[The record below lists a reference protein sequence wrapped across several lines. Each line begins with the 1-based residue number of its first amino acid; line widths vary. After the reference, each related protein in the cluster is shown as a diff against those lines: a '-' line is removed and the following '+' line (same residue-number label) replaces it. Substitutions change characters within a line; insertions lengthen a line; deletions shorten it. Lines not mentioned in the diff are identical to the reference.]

1 VGLKELGTY
10 ETEEQFHDGVLAH
23 CVESEFLRTEDISF
37 VDFSL
42 SMHRYSARIQ
52 SQYQYY
58 ETAVLPKV
66 KEQIPE
72 DCENLLYYNGKA
84 SCDTDSVFAL
94 ETSSGDS
101 EDVEL
106 LPTDRSLGEN
116 SNAPIAILYADLETD
131 SFSKFHSHL
140 SASALEGKIQYIV
153 RYKPPKDLESRPKEN
168 LAGYGLELA
177 LKRTDYLVIDDRDG
191 SVKDK
196 DDVSTDENDLEGE
209 DEPETDKKL
218 KKDDNVLSEDA
229 EKSVSKAKLPTL
241 GYRAANYIMNH
252 KNPFEALVNV
262 SLDFPKYSGAI
273 SELQPERSVFKDVK
287 QNAMNGLI
295 NPGQNSILVNG
306 APAFSVDDSVFTLL
320 DLLDRERGFIRDLT
334 ELGLD
339 ESTAS
344 DLINKNVLADA
355 SVNAVNRYDYRSN
368 GLIWLNDIETDE
380 QYKNWPDDVQ
390 IYLDRDHPGQF
401 YPIRHNTNSLVFTV
415 DFSNPVH
422 HEILAQAF
430 NILSRGM
437 PIQIGVI
444 PLVNSYEA
452 KTHAANLQY
461 LEQNHPTRSVITY
474 ITSVLSEMSEKE
486 AMNRAVKNSDPPN
499 LNDYPEVDQ
508 IIEACKQWESRF
520 DIGEDEMVIFANGHL
535 IEASNTWLFEASTI
549 FQNDLEI
556 VRGIITRDERDP
568 DIPFRDHFIKDGLT
582 GRNKIV
588 NPVDPATIKY
598 MDTSVLYDHLADV
611 FDSIPTISTTADD
624 CDYYS
629 TQWFFADFANADSL
643 KQAIQLVKFVAE
655 NKSQKNIRVYFVPVI
670 DNTLKQTSVRTKRNE
685 RVVKDLQLINRMGD
699 DIDFETVISSLEAM
713 HEYYFGAKK
722 DKTAPEDVRPTLKK
736 FGLDEEFRLVGS
748 TNDIRT
754 RLYEQVSDR
763 LRLYWGL
770 QRGMKLVVDG
780 RIVPIPKDK
789 PVEADELHPL
799 LKREESSRSVAIID
813 LVKELL
819 PAEADKKFKV
829 YDEFV
834 SRYTRTFFIEGRNE
848 FFISSEAARVNTD
861 ELVGENS
868 MINVTDPKEPSVLRI
883 FASIDPVSPTGQ
895 QYLTYVQALSQL
907 PQVSVKVLLNP
918 TPNLENIPLKRFY
931 RASLPLKPSFSP
943 SGSRKKEHV
952 VFSGMSKDT
961 LYNMEIHTPTSWIV
975 NPAES
980 IYDPENIILDNVK
993 EDKMWVTY
1001 ELKHLLLEGHCRDV
1015 TVGGAPR
1022 GISLDLGTEEDPHST
1037 DTIVMANLGYM
1048 QFQANPG
1055 LWVLNP
1061 KQGRPSEIFNLDSAG
1076 VSGFANS
1083 EDKSNKILISKMT
1096 GATVYP
1102 RFSRKKGKEREDVL
1116 DTKSTSGFFKDSW
1129 NKLRGISG
1137 EGQAKQADINIF
1149 TVASGHLYER
1159 FLSIMTSSVMKHTNH
1174 TVKFWLIEDFLS
1186 PSFKEFV
1193 PYLAD
1198 QKGFEYEFV
1207 TYKWP
1212 HWLRGQSEKQRTIW
1226 GYKILFLDVLFPQSL
1241 DKVLFVDADQIV
1253 RTDLKELVDMDLD
1266 GAPYGYT
1273 PMCDSRTEIEG
1284 FRFWKQ
1290 GFWKRFLG
1298 DELKY
1303 HISALY
1309 VVDLNRFRE
1318 IAAGDR
1324 LRQHYQQLSA
1334 DPESLSNL
1342 DQDLPNHMQR
1352 QIPIFSLPQDWLWCE
1367 TWCSDE
1373 SLKTAKTIDLCNNPM
1388 TKEPK
1393 LDRARRQ
1400 VPEWVEYDNEIANL
1414 ADQFHKLQDL
1424 VHDESP
1430 STDNQSSKPTTQ
1442 EEEETDDFVEHD
1454 EL

>member
-1 VGLKELGTY
+1 MGLKELGAH
-10 ETEEQFHDGVLAH
+10 ETEEQFHDGILAH
-23 CVESEFLRTEDISF
+23 CVETEFLKKEDVSY

-94 ETSSGDS
+94 ETSSGNS

-116 SNAPIAILYADLETD
+116 SDAPIAVLYADLESN
-131 SFSKFHSHL
+131 SFSNFHSHL
-140 SASALEGKIQYIV
+140 SSSAMDGKIQYIV
-153 RYKPPKDLESRPKEN
+153 RYKPPKDFKSRPKEN

-196 DDVSTDENDLEGE
+196 DELGDDDNDLDGE
-209 DEPETDKKL
+209 DRSQTDRKVKK
-218 KKDDNVLSEDA
+218 DNVLSDDA
-229 EKSVSKAKLPTL
+229 EKSVSKTKLPTL

-287 QNAMNGLI
+287 QNSMNGLI

-306 APAFSVDDSVFTLL
+306 APAFPVDDSVFTLL
-320 DLLDRERGFIRDLT
+320 DLLDRERGFIKDLT
-334 ELGLD
+334 DLGLE
-339 ESTAS
+339 ESVAA
-344 DLINKNVLADA
+344 DLINNNILADS
-355 SVNAVNRYDYRSN
+355 SVNAVNRYDYRSE

-380 QYKNWPDDVQ
+380 QYKKWPDDVQ

-401 YPIRHNTNSLVFTV
+401 YPVRHNTNSLVFTV
-415 DFSNPVH
+415 DFSNLVH
-422 HEILAQAF
+422 HELLAQAF
-430 NILSRGM
+430 NILSRGL
-437 PIQIGVI
+437 PIQIGII

-452 KTHAANLQY
+452 RTHAANLQF

-474 ITSVLSEMSEKE
+474 ITSVLSEMGEKD
-486 AMNRAVKNSDPPN
+486 AMNMAVKNSESVK
-499 LNDYPEVDQ
+499 LNEYPEIGK
-508 IIEACKQWESRF
+508 IIEACKNWESRF
-520 DIGEDEMVIFANGHL
+520 DMGDDEMIIFANGHL
-535 IEASNTWLFEASTI
+535 IEASNSWLFEASTI

-568 DIPFRDHFIKDGLT
+568 EIPLRDHFINGGLT
-582 GRNKIV
+582 GRNKVV

-598 MDTSVLYDHLADV
+598 MDTSVLYDTLAGL
-611 FDSIPTISTTADD
+611 FDSIPTVSTTSTDS
-624 CDYYS
+624 DYYS

-643 KQAIQLVKFVAE
+643 KQAIQLVKFVAK
-655 NKSQKNIRVYFVPVI
+655 NKDQKNIRVYFVPVI
-670 DNTLKQTSVRTKRNE
+670 DNTHKHTSAIAKRSE
-685 RVVKDLQLINRMGD
+685 RVVKDLQLINRME
-699 DIDFETVISSLEAM
+699 DIDFETVITSLEAM
-713 HEYYFGAKK
+713 YEYYFGAKK
-722 DKTAPEDVRPTLKK
+722 DKSAPEDVRPTLKK

-754 RLYEQVSDR
+754 KLNEQTSES
-763 LRLYWGL
+763 LKLYWGL
-770 QRGMKLVVDG
+770 QRGLKLVVDG
-780 RIVPIPKDK
+780 RIVPVPKDNLL
-789 PVEADELHPL
+789 EADELQSL
-799 LKREESSRSVAIID
+799 LNREESSRSAAIID
-813 LVKELL
+813 RMKELL
-819 PAEADKKFKV
+819 PAEKEQKFKL

-848 FFISSEAARVNTD
+848 FFITNEAARVNTD

-868 MINVTDPKEPSVLRI
+868 IINVTDSKGPTTLRI
-883 FASIDPVSPTGQ
+883 VASIDPVSPTGQ

-918 TPNLENIPLKRFY
+918 TPNLESMPLKRFY

-943 SGSRKKEHV
+943 SGSRKKEHI
-952 VFSGMSKDT
+952 VFSGMAKDT
-961 LYNMEIHTPTSWIV
+961 LYNMEIHTPSSWIV

-1001 ELKHLLLEGHCRDV
+1001 ELKHLLLEGHCRDI

-1022 GISLDLGTEEDPHST
+1022 GIALDLGTEENPHST
-1037 DTIVMANLGYM
+1037 DTSVMANLGYM

-1076 VSGFANS
+1076 VSGFSDS
-1083 EDKSNKILISKMT
+1083 EDKSNNKIFISKMT

-1102 RFSRKKGKEREDVL
+1102 RFSRKKGKEGEDVL
-1116 DTKSTSGFFKDSW
+1116 DTKNTGGFFKDSW
-1129 NKLRGISG
+1129 NKLRGVS
-1137 EGQAKQADINIF
+1137 EVRPKQADINIF

-1193 PYLAD
+1193 PYLAE

-1253 RTDLKELVDMDLD
+1253 RTDLKDLIDMDLD

-1273 PMCDSRTEIEG
+1273 PMCDSRKEIEG

-1298 DELKY
+1298 NELKY

-1373 SLKTAKTIDLCNNPM
+1373 SLQTAKTIDLCNNPM

-1400 VPEWVEYDNEIANL
+1400 VPEWVEYDAEVANL
-1414 ADQFHKLQDL
+1414 AEQFHKLQ
-1424 VHDESP
+1424 ESENEETP
-1430 STDNQSSKPTTQ
+1430 SNDDQPSKPAIQ
-1442 EEEETDDFVEHD
+1442 EEEEVDDFIEHD